1 MLRAMKFSESGLEC
15 WPCQCVLVI
24 SWTYSS
30 RGNYLWKVSYPGN
43 VTKSR
48 GGEGGGGAWGGRV
61 TLIGNTP
68 EGISRQRNRN
78 KLRRQCETISQA
90 HFTLCLDNSKKT
102 RCWLQWSHFRR
113 CICQFW
119 SLVAYWF
126 SLERVGNGGY
136 GAWGQHFILQEEH
149 KQVPWVAGFHYPDSF
164 FVYLC
169 AREKKSVNQ

>member
-48 GGEGGGGAWGGRV
+48 GGGGVCVWGGRV

-78 KLRRQCETISQA
+78 ELRRQCETISQA
-90 HFTLCLDNSKKT
+90 HFTLCLDNSKKNKV
-102 RCWLQWSHFRR
+102 
-113 CICQFW
+113 
-119 SLVAYWF
+119 LVTVKSF
-126 SLERVGNGGY
+126 S
-136 GAWGQHFILQEEH
+136 
-149 KQVPWVAGFHYPDSF
+149 P
-164 FVYLC
+164 VYLSILISS
-169 AREKKSVNQ
+169 RVLILIGESR